1 MSIQAAI
8 SRPRRRRISLS
19 LRLPPWPLHLG
30 RLLLKGMQAYSD
42 NACLPYTM
50 MLGGGPNGKPAARD
64 RDRI

>member
-1 MSIQAAI
+1 MSIQIAL
-8 SRPRRRRISLS
+8 SPLRRRQFSLP
-19 LRLPPWPLHLG
+19 LRVPKWPLRLG

-50 MLGGGPNGKPAARD
+50 MLGGNPSSEGD